1 MTYLKWIANKLT
13 TSLESL
19 FKSEPVVLDL
29 PDADIIYYPK
39 FFDKEQSDLIYTELL
54 QDIAWQQ
61 DNITIFGKT
70 HPQPRLTALYGNE
83 GKPYS
88 YSNIKMQPHP
98 WNSLLQKIK
107 YYIEETTG
115 WQFTTVLLNQ
125 YRDGKDSNGWH
136 ADNEKELGTNPIIAS
151 LSFGSERV
159 FQLKHNTIADAKKSI
174 VLEHGSL
181 LLMKGSTQHFWKHQI
196 PKTAKPIGTRINL
209 TFRSIK

>member
-1 MTYLKWIANKLT
+1 M
-13 TSLESL
+13 L
-19 FKSEPVVLDL
+19 FNSEPLTLDL
-29 PDADIIYYPK
+29 QDAEIIYYPQ
-39 FFDKEQSDLIYTELL
+39 FFDKEQADKIYTELL
-54 QDIAWQQ
+54 QEIAWQQ
-61 DNITIFGKT
+61 DNITVFGKT

-88 YSNIKMQPHP
+88 YSNITMQPNP

-107 YYIEETTG
+107 YFIEATTEC
-115 WQFTTVLLNQ
+115 QFTTVLLNQ

-151 LSFGSERV
+151 LSFGAERV
-159 FQLKHNTIADAKKSI
+159 FQLQHNTIADAKKSI

-196 PKTAKPIGTRINL
+196 PKTAKPIGNRINL